1 MPGNISLSSLSFA
14 SASVY
19 FSDDT
24 LTPLVIYHSDDA
36 PDSDKMV
43 RRVVLGDVSQ
53 YLFDN
58 EGPVGG
64 DEESFQAYLRWGPGV
79 SIVFMGTLRSD
90 FPGILKVT
98 KIVLTVKHN
107 SWWIELPVR
116 LDELQ
121 SRGDRSLEAPKWL
134 ASVEPLQHVPVKM
147 GDCMTVTYVQDRSC
161 SGET

>member
-24 LTPLVIYHSDDA
+24 LTPLVIHHSDDA
-36 PDSDKMV
+36 PDSGKTV

-53 YLFDN
+53 YLFDT

-79 SIVFMGTLRSD
+79 LVVFMGTLRSD
-90 FPGILKVT
+90 VPGILKVT
-98 KIVLTVKHN
+98 KVVLTVKHN
-107 SWWIELPVR
+107 SWWIELPIR
-116 LDELQ
+116 PDEPQ
-121 SRGDRSLEAPKWL
+121 SRWDRSLEAPKWL
-134 ASVEPLQHVPVKM
+134 ASVEPPQRVPVKR
-147 GDCMTVTYVQDRSC
+147 GTA
-161 SGET
+161 